1 MSSKANVSP
10 VSVQRAK
17 ARKTR
22 HKLLRQ
28 NWELYMFLLIPV
40 AFIII
45 FHYWPMFGVQIAFR
59 KYRIA
64 DGIWGSQWVGLAQ
77 FQKFFKSPQ
86 FKTVVPN
93 TIWLSLYGLVA
104 GFPLPIVLALALN
117 VLRSKRYKMTVQMIT
132 YMPHFISTVVLVGM
146 MIAIF
151 NPRIGLYGIIYQAM
165 SGGKAPRDLMGQ
177 AGAFRHLY
185 VWSGVWQNM
194 GWSSIIYLA
203 ALSAVDTELHEAAQ
217 IDGASR
223 FKRVIHVDLPA
234 IMPTAIILLI
244 MNTGNIMSIGFEKAY
259 LMQNNLNKST
269 SEIISTYVYYI
280 GMTSGT
286 GDFSYA
292 TATNLFNSVIN
303 LALLVIVNTIS
314 RKVTETSLW

>member
-1 MSSKANVSP
+1 MTQGGKTASVGRRKAKG
-10 VSVQRAK
+10 A
-17 ARKTR
+17 TM
-22 HKLLRQ
+22 KLIRQ
-28 NWELYMFLLIPV
+28 NWELYLFLLIPV

-45 FHYWPMFGVQIAFR
+45 FHYVPMIGVQIAFR

-64 DGIWGSQWVGLAQ
+64 DGIWGSKWVGFAQ

-86 FKTVVPN
+86 FKTIVPN
-93 TIWLSLYGLVA
+93 TIILSLYGLLA
-104 GFPLPIVLALALN
+104 NFPLPIILALALN
-117 VLRSKRYKMTVQMIT
+117 VLRNKRFKMTIQMIT

-146 MIAIF
+146 LIAIL
-151 NPRIGLYGIIYQAM
+151 NPRIGMYGIIYKTFN
-165 SGGKAPRDLMGQ
+165 GGVAPKDLMGQ
-177 AGAFRHLY
+177 AKVFRHLY

-223 FKRVIHVDLPA
+223 FQRVLHIDFPTIL
-234 IMPTAIILLI
+234 PTAIILLI
-244 MNTGNIMSIGFEKAY
+244 MNAGRIMSIGFEKAY

-269 SEIISTYVYYI
+269 SEIISTYVYYV

-292 TATNLFNSVIN
+292 TAIDLFNAVIN
-303 LALLVIVNTIS
+303 LIMLVLVNGIS
-314 RKVTETSLW
+314 KKVTDTSLW

>member
-1 MSSKANVSP
+1 M
-10 VSVQRAK
+10 VQK
-17 ARKTR
+17 SDGGINRKQDTRRIR
-22 HKLLRQ
+22 HKLVKQ
-28 NWELYMFLLIPV
+28 NWELYLFLLIPV
-40 AFIII
+40 LFILI

-59 KYRIA
+59 KYRIV
-64 DGIWGSQWVGLAQ
+64 DGIWGSEWVGLAQ

-93 TIWLSLYGLVA
+93 TIWLSLYGLLA

-117 VLRSKRYKMTVQMIT
+117 VLRSRRYKMTVQMIT

-146 MIAIF
+146 MIALL
-151 NPRIGLYGIIYQAM
+151 NPRIGLYGIIYQAF

-177 AGAFRHLY
+177 AAAFRHLY

-223 FKRVIHVDLPA
+223 FQRVLHVDFPA
-234 IMPTAIILLI
+234 ILPTAIILLI

-292 TATNLFNSVIN
+292 TAINLFNSVIN
-303 LALLVIVNTIS
+303 LLMLVLVNTIS
-314 RKVTETSLW
+314 RRVTNTSLW

>member
-1 MSSKANVSP
+1 M
-10 VSVQRAK
+10 VQKDKSALSGKAK
-17 ARKTR
+17 ARQATL
-22 HKLLRQ
+22 KLARQ
-28 NWELYMFLLIPV
+28 NWELYLFLLIPL

-45 FHYWPMFGVQIAFR
+45 FHYVPMIGVQIAFR

-64 DGIWGSQWVGLAQ
+64 DGIWGSKWVGFAQ

-86 FKTVVPN
+86 FKTIVPN
-93 TIWLSLYGLVA
+93 TIILSLYGLLA
-104 GFPLPIVLALALN
+104 NFPLPIILALSLN
-117 VLRSKRYKMTVQMIT
+117 VLRNKRFKMTIQMIS

-146 MIAIF
+146 LIAIL
-151 NPRIGLYGIIYQAM
+151 NPRIGMYGIVYQAFHD
-165 SGGKAPRDLMGQ
+165 GKAPKDLMGQ
-177 AGAFRHLY
+177 AKLFRHLY

-223 FKRVIHVDLPA
+223 FQRVLHIDFPTIL
-234 IMPTAIILLI
+234 PTAIILLI
-244 MNTGNIMSIGFEKAY
+244 MNAGRIMSIGFEKAY
-259 LMQNNLNKST
+259 LMQNDLNKST
-269 SEIISTYVYYI
+269 SEIISTYVYYV

-292 TATNLFNSVIN
+292 TAIDLFNAVIN
-303 LALLVIVNTIS
+303 LIMLVLVNGIS
-314 RKVTETSLW
+314 RKVTDTSLW

>member
-1 MSSKANVSP
+1 MAQTGKPALTAK
-10 VSVQRAK
+10 QK
-17 ARKTR
+17 ARQSTIRLAK
-22 HKLLRQ
+22 Q
-28 NWELYMFLLIPV
+28 SWELYLFLLIPV

-45 FHYWPMFGVQIAFR
+45 FHYVPMIGVQIAFR
-59 KYRIA
+59 KYRIV
-64 DGIWGSQWVGLAQ
+64 DGIWGSKWVGFAQ

-86 FKTVVPN
+86 FKTIVPN
-93 TIWLSLYGLVA
+93 TIILSLYGLFA
-104 GFPLPIVLALALN
+104 SFPIPIILALALN
-117 VLRSKRYKMTVQMIT
+117 VLRNKRFKMTIQMIS

-146 MIAIF
+146 LIAIL
-151 NPRIGLYGIIYQAM
+151 NPRIGMYGIIYQ
-165 SGGKAPRDLMGQ
+165 SFHDGKAPKDLMGQ
-177 AGAFRHLY
+177 AGLFRHLY

-223 FKRVIHVDLPA
+223 YKRVIHIDFPTIL
-234 IMPTAIILLI
+234 PTAIILLI
-244 MNTGNIMSIGFEKAY
+244 MNAGRIMSIGFEKAY

-269 SEIISTYVYYI
+269 SEIISTYVYYV

-292 TATNLFNSVIN
+292 TAIDLFNAVIN
-303 LALLVIVNTIS
+303 LIMLVVVNAIS
-314 RKVTETSLW
+314 KKVTDTSLW

>member
-1 MSSKANVSP
+1 M
-10 VSVQRAK
+10 VQKDKSALSGKAK
-17 ARKTR
+17 ARQATL
-22 HKLLRQ
+22 KLARQ
-28 NWELYMFLLIPV
+28 NWELYLFLLIPL

-45 FHYWPMFGVQIAFR
+45 FHYVPMIGVQIAFR

-64 DGIWGSQWVGLAQ
+64 DGIWGSKWVGFAQ

-86 FKTVVPN
+86 FKTIVPN
-93 TIWLSLYGLVA
+93 TIILSLYGLLA
-104 GFPLPIVLALALN
+104 NFPLPIILALSLN
-117 VLRSKRYKMTVQMIT
+117 VLRNKRFKMTIQMIS

-146 MIAIF
+146 LIAIL
-151 NPRIGLYGIIYQAM
+151 NPRIGTYGIVYQAFHD
-165 SGGKAPRDLMGQ
+165 GKAPTDLMGQ
-177 AGAFRHLY
+177 AKLFRHLY

-223 FKRVIHVDLPA
+223 FQRVLHIDFPTIL
-234 IMPTAIILLI
+234 PTAIILLI
-244 MNTGNIMSIGFEKAY
+244 MNAGRIMSIGFEKAY
-259 LMQNNLNKST
+259 LMQNDLNKST
-269 SEIISTYVYYI
+269 SEIISTYVYYV

-292 TATNLFNSVIN
+292 TAIDLFNAVIN
-303 LALLVIVNTIS
+303 LIMLVLVNTVS
-314 RKVTETSLW
+314 KKVTDTSLW

>member
-10 VSVQRAK
+10 VSVQCAK

-86 FKTVVPN
+86 FRTVVPN

-177 AGAFRHLY
+177 ASAFRHLY

-292 TATNLFNSVIN
+292 TAINLFNSVIN

>member
-1 MSSKANVSP
+1 M
-10 VSVQRAK
+10 VQKDKSALSGKAK
-17 ARKTR
+17 ARQATL
-22 HKLLRQ
+22 KLARQ
-28 NWELYMFLLIPV
+28 NWELYLFLLIPL

-45 FHYWPMFGVQIAFR
+45 FHYVPMIGVQIAFR

-64 DGIWGSQWVGLAQ
+64 DGIWGSKWVGFAQ

-86 FKTVVPN
+86 FKTIVPN
-93 TIWLSLYGLVA
+93 TIILSLYGLLA
-104 GFPLPIVLALALN
+104 NFPLPIILALSLN
-117 VLRSKRYKMTVQMIT
+117 VLRNKRFKMTIQMIS

-146 MIAIF
+146 LIAIL
-151 NPRIGLYGIIYQAM
+151 NPRIGMYGIVYQAFHD
-165 SGGKAPRDLMGQ
+165 GKAPKDLMGQ
-177 AGAFRHLY
+177 AKLFRHLY

-223 FKRVIHVDLPA
+223 FQRVLHIDFPTIL
-234 IMPTAIILLI
+234 PTAIILLI
-244 MNTGNIMSIGFEKAY
+244 MNAGRIMSIGFEKAY
-259 LMQNNLNKST
+259 LMQNDLNKST
-269 SEIISTYVYYI
+269 SEIISTYVYYV

-292 TATNLFNSVIN
+292 TAIDLFNAVIN
-303 LALLVIVNTIS
+303 LIMLVLVNTVS
-314 RKVTETSLW
+314 KKVTDTSLW

>member
-1 MSSKANVSP
+1 MPQKDKP
-10 VSVQRAK
+10 VPAIRTG
-17 ARKTR
+17 TR
-22 HKLLRQ
+22 NATWKIMKQ
-28 NWELYMFLLIPV
+28 NWELYLFLVIPV

-45 FHYWPMFGVQIAFR
+45 FHYWPMVGVQIAFR

-64 DGIWGSQWVGLAQ
+64 DGIWGSKWVGFAQ

-93 TIWLSLYGLVA
+93 TIILSLYGLLA
-104 GFPLPIVLALALN
+104 NFPLPIVLALALN
-117 VLRSKRYKMTVQMIT
+117 VLRNKRLKMTIQMIT

-146 MIAIF
+146 LIAIL
-151 NPRIGLYGIIYQAM
+151 NPRIGMYGIVYKM
-165 SGGKAPRDLMGQ
+165 FSGGVPPKDLMGQ
-177 AGAFRHLY
+177 SRLFRHLY

-223 FKRVIHVDLPA
+223 FQRVLHIDFPTIL
-234 IMPTAIILLI
+234 PTAIILLI
-244 MNTGNIMSIGFEKAY
+244 MNAGRIMSIGFEKAY

-269 SEIISTYVYYI
+269 SEIISTYVYYV
-280 GMTSGT
+280 GMTSGV

-292 TATNLFNSVIN
+292 TAIDLFNAVIN
-303 LALLVIVNTIS
+303 LFMLVLVNAVSKKLTD
-314 RKVTETSLW
+314 TSLW

>member
-1 MSSKANVSP
+1 MQRTSRQSKLTHK
-10 VSVQRAK
+10 QRE
-17 ARKTR
+17 RQTR
-22 HKLLRQ
+22 HKLVRQ
-28 NWELYMFLLIPV
+28 NWELYLFLLIPIAYV
-40 AFIII
+40 LI

-64 DGIWGSQWVGLAQ
+64 DGIWGSQWVGWAQ
-77 FQKFFKSPQ
+77 FEKFFKSPQ

-93 TIWLSLYGLVA
+93 TIWLSLYGLIA
-104 GFPLPIVLALALN
+104 GFPLPIILALALN
-117 VLRSKRYKMTVQMIT
+117 VLRSKRYKMTIQMIT

-151 NPRIGLYGIIYQAM
+151 NPRIGLYGIIYQSF
-165 SGGKAPRDLMGQ
+165 SGGIAPKDLMGQ
-177 AGAFRHLY
+177 AKAFRHLY

-203 ALSAVDTELHEAAQ
+203 SLASVDTELHEAAQ

-223 FKRVIHVDLPA
+223 FKRVIHVDFPA
-234 IMPTAIILLI
+234 ILPTAIILLI

-259 LMQNNLNKST
+259 LMQNNLNKSA

-292 TATNLFNSVIN
+292 TAINLFNSLIN
-303 LALLVIVNTIS
+303 LTMLVIVNAIS

>member
-1 MSSKANVSP
+1 MPRKDRAVPLAGAGSKNHTW
-10 VSVQRAK
+10 K
-17 ARKTR
+17 IMK
-22 HKLLRQ
+22 Q
-28 NWELYMFLLIPV
+28 NWELYLFLLIPV
-40 AFIII
+40 VFIIV
-45 FHYWPMFGVQIAFR
+45 FHYIPMVGVQIAFR

-64 DGIWGSQWVGLAQ
+64 DGIWGSKWVGFAQ

-86 FKTVVPN
+86 FKTIVPN
-93 TIWLSLYGLVA
+93 TILLSLYGLFA
-104 GFPLPIVLALALN
+104 NFPIPIILALALN
-117 VLRSKRYKMTVQMIT
+117 VLRSKRFKMTIQMIS

-146 MIAIF
+146 LIAIL
-151 NPRIGLYGIIYQAM
+151 NPRIGMYGIIYQAM
-165 SGGKAPRDLMGQ
+165 HDGKAPKDLMGQ
-177 AGAFRHLY
+177 ARLFRHLY

-223 FKRVIHVDLPA
+223 FKRVIHIDFPTIL
-234 IMPTAIILLI
+234 PTAIILLI
-244 MNTGNIMSIGFEKAY
+244 MNAGRIMSVGFEKAY

-269 SEIISTYVYYI
+269 SEIISTYVYYV

-292 TATNLFNSVIN
+292 TAIDLFNAVIN
-303 LALLVIVNTIS
+303 LIMLVLVNGIS
-314 RKVTETSLW
+314 KRVTDTSLW